1 MTHSAGTNVTKNCHS
16 KKRRYKF
23 DCYILYTV
31 LLPIISLLTT
41 TIICYYYAKHR
52 PKKKALML

>member
-16 KKRRYKF
+16 KKYC

-31 LLPIISLLTT
+31 LLPIILLLITT
-41 TIICYYYAKHR
+41 VICYYYAKHR
-52 PKKKALML
+52 PKKRH